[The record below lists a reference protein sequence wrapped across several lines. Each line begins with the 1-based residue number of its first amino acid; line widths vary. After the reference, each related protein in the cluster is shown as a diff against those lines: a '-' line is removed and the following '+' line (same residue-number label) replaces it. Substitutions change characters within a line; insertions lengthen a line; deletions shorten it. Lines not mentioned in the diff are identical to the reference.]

1 MAWLSGA
8 IVKKVTR
15 FNPGGN
21 KAQLMDRH
29 DGMVEHVA
37 VSNGLSLFT
46 FFNTPG
52 EACSHFYVRK
62 AGPQGEDAG
71 LADFEQYV
79 DTAYV
84 APAQLDGNHRM
95 LSCETQGGVGD
106 DLSNGWTVAQ
116 INRLAWIAYECH
128 LLHGYPLVA
137 MHDSKPTS
145 RGIGFH
151 RLGVNPWVV
160 PGGEVWS
167 SSRGKVCPGPAREK
181 QVPLVISKAVALSV
195 PASDS
200 TDWLDMATQAEVQAA
215 VTAGVEAGI
224 ANYMKRFYADGSGTG
239 DAIWDDE
246 RAFFMANANGFA
258 DLSAKLDGLPA
269 AIGTAVAVAMTPKG

>member
-1 MAWLSGA
+1 MAWLEGA

-15 FNPGGN
+15 FNKGGS
-21 KAQLMDRH
+21 KAQLMSRH

-37 VSNGLSLFT
+37 VSNGASLFT

-62 AGPQGEDAG
+62 AGPKGQNAG
-71 LADFEQYV
+71 MADFEQYV
-79 DTAYV
+79 DTAYI

-95 LSCETQGGVGD
+95 LSCETQGGVGSD
-106 DLSNGWTVAQ
+106 VNNGWTVAQ

-128 LLHGYPLVA
+128 RLHGYPLVA

-145 RGIGFH
+145 RGIGYH
-151 RLGVNPWVV
+151 RLGVDPWRVSA
-160 PGGEVWS
+160 GEHWS
-167 SSRGKVCPGPAREK
+167 DAYGKVCPGPAREK
-181 QVPLVISKAVALSV
+181 QVPLVISKAVALGA
-195 PASDS
+195 PAPT

-215 VTAGVEAGI
+215 VAAGVEAGI
-224 ANYMKRFYADGSGTG
+224 ANYLKRFFTDGEGTG

-246 RAFFMANANGFA
+246 RAFMAATAGGFA
-258 DLSAKLDGLPA
+258 TIGEKLDGLPA
-269 AIGTAVAVAMTPKG
+269 AIGAAVAGAVAPKA

>member
-1 MAWLSGA
+1 MAWLDGA
-8 IVKKVTR
+8 IVKKVAR

-21 KAQLMDRH
+21 KAQLMERY

-79 DTAYV
+79 DTRYQ

-95 LSCETQGGVGD
+95 LSCETQGGVGS
-106 DLSNGWTVAQ
+106 DLNEGWTVAQ

-128 LLHGYPLVA
+128 RLHGYPLVA
-137 MHDSKPTS
+137 MHDSKSAS
-145 RGIGFH
+145 RGVGFH
-151 RLGVNPWVV
+151 RLGVDPWRVSA
-160 PGGEVWS
+160 GEHWS
-167 SSRGKVCPGPAREK
+167 TAYGKVCPGAAREK
-181 QVPLVISKAVALSV
+181 QVPLIIIKAVALGV
-195 PASDS
+195 PAA

-224 ANYMKRFYADGSGTG
+224 ANYMKRFFADGQGTG

-246 RAFFMANANGFA
+246 RAFMAATAGGFA
-258 DLSAKLDGLPA
+258 TLGEKLDGLPA
-269 AIGTAVAVAMTPKG
+269 AIGTAVSVAMTPKA